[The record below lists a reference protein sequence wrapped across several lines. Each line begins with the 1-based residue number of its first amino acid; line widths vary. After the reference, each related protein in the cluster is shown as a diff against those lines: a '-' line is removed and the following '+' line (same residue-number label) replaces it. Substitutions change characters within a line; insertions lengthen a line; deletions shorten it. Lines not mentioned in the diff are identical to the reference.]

1 MAEKPKAKWRINAEA
16 YMAEQQPR
24 VDAFHAE
31 MRAKWEREAA
41 EREAAYDAR
50 MKAVEEKAALEDWP
64 VGSDLLRQY
73 EVELTCRD
81 LCREFLVRRGEAGRG
96 DDGIRVRDARRF
108 REEASAMVDARLAAA
123 MGNEARSL
131 DDETLE
137 KRIAGLEAQL
147 APLRSEQAR
156 RSESARPAR
165 KAGGVVSIARR
176 GQLGAGR
183 GRDD

>member
-1 MAEKPKAKWRINAEA
+1 
-16 YMAEQQPR
+16 
-24 VDAFHAE
+24 
-31 MRAKWEREAA
+31 
-41 EREAAYDAR
+41 
-50 MKAVEEKAALEDWP
+50 
-64 VGSDLLRQY
+64 
-73 EVELTCRD
+73 
-81 LCREFLVRRGEAGRG
+81 
-96 DDGIRVRDARRF
+96 
-108 REEASAMVDARLAAA
+108 MVDARLAAA

-183 GRDD
+183 GWDD